1 MSRRRTQTAGE
12 GEPAPLRR
20 PDSLSLASRLSAFS
34 FVPTLLCCLSMSL
47 FVLGAVVADRTRK
60 CLLTTTSGAS
70 RARLEFLDLES
81 FLASSRTN
89 LVMLS
94 RVVLSERAHAG
105 SDVERAELASRRAAS
120 SPARALLPCLPHR
133 CSYRPWPP
141 LLSTGPASPP
151 SLALAAVRPPPC
163 RAPGE
168 LSLTPP
174 ISSSS
179 SGTSRRDAR
188 RAERVPLACRRRPCL
203 QRRRQGAEGHRR
215 L

>member
-1 MSRRRTQTAGE
+1 M
-12 GEPAPLRR
+12 
-20 PDSLSLASRLSAFS
+20 SLS
-34 FVPTLLCCLSMSL
+34 
-47 FVLGAVVADRTRK
+47 VLGAVVADRTRK
-60 CLLTTTSGAS
+60 SLLTATSGAS
-70 RARLEFLDLES
+70 RARLEFPDLES
-81 FLASSRTN
+81 FLASSRPN
-89 LVMLS
+89 LVKFS
-94 RVVLSERAHAG
+94 RVVLSEQAHAG
-105 SDVERAELASRRAAS
+105 SDDERAELASRRANAS

-151 SLALAAVRPPPC
+151 SLALAAVRPPPR

-174 ISSSS
+174 ISSSSSS

-188 RAERVPLACRRRPCL
+188 RAERVPLACRRRPCR